1 MSGISMTKK
10 TFEFRTDID
19 IAEFI
24 SERAHDLRSP
34 YNHVVGFTKMVL
46 NGQSGPLTDL
56 QKKDLSTSYKSALR
70 TLWLMNNMIDMARLS
85 IGNRSIYL
93 SNVDINQVLEQAI
106 AHWKKFNYEDNSTI
120 ASLVLVNSS
129 LIKADE
135 ALIRQVIS
143 NFISYVKG
151 YMQPNPN
158 VAITVEDDHAG
169 WLFTIEA
176 TGNIK
181 ELHSELDL
189 EMAGYVC
196 HKYLELAGGQ
206 IRKGEAG
213 DGKATVTFFLP
224 GE

>member
-1 MSGISMTKK
+1 MTKK

-135 ALIRQVIS
+135 ALYAVHQGRFARVRFADQGDKAAFFRHVSCSSLSSRPCAAPCCAARFDVARPLALAPFSSRASIS
-143 NFISYVKG
+143 K
-151 YMQPNPN
+151 
-158 VAITVEDDHAG
+158 
-169 WLFTIEA
+169 
-176 TGNIK
+176 TGAW
-181 ELHSELDL
+181 SGPD
-189 EMAGYVC
+189 
-196 HKYLELAGGQ
+196 
-206 IRKGEAG
+206 RPR
-213 DGKATVTFFLP
+213 T
-224 GE
+224 